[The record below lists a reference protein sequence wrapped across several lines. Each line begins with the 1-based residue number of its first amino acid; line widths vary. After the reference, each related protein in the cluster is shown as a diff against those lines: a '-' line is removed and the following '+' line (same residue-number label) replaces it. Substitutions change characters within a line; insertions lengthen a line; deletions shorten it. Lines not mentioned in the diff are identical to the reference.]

1 MALLKEKKEEIIK
14 KFRRGNADTG
24 SSEVQ
29 IALLTARINEL
40 TAHFNTHAKDV
51 HSRRGLLT
59 LVSRRRSLL
68 DYLKRTNAKKYT
80 EIIGELGIRK

>member
-14 KFRRGNADTG
+14 KFSRGNADTG

-40 TAHFNTHAKDV
+40 TTHFNTFNLIFYLLMILCEPGFV
-51 HSRRGLLT
+51 H
-59 LVSRRRSLL
+59 
-68 DYLKRTNAKKYT
+68 
-80 EIIGELGIRK
+80 

>member
-40 TAHFNTHAKDV
+40 TTHFNTHAKDV